1 MLRSVVADNVSL
13 GVGSIM
19 ELVFTSR
26 DIIAGKQLREFTRR
40 NDWVALV
47 WLTGHVG
54 AIGIT
59 GYLVY
64 LTLGTLWVAPAIF
77 IHGLFVTFLYS
88 PMHECSHG
96 TAFRSRWINET
107 VSWFVCLLYVS
118 TPTWYRFKHAAHHAH
133 TQIRGKDPDMVLPF
147 PRTFGQYVWYCTGLP
162 MWHRF
167 IGSLVRH
174 ASGRISPK
182 DYGWLPLVKRPR
194 VILESRITLAVY
206 ASVGVAAVAF
216 GSSAP
221 LIYWLIPR
229 LVSEPLLRWLRVT
242 EHVGCAEGS
251 DIRTNTRTT
260 KANPLLR
267 FFFWNMPYHAVH
279 HLCPSV
285 PFHRLP
291 ALHRAVGDQ
300 LHEVGQGY
308 IAVHRDILRNHLTG
322 K

>member
-1 MLRSVVADNVSL
+1 
-13 GVGSIM
+13 M
-19 ELVFTSR
+19 ELVSAGE
-26 DIIAGKQLREFTRR
+26 DIIARKRLREFTRR
-40 NDWVALV
+40 NDWVGLI
-47 WLTGHVG
+47 WLTGHVS
-54 AIGIT
+54 AVGIS

-77 IHGLFVTFLYS
+77 IHGLCVTFLYS

-107 VSWFVCLLYVS
+107 VYWFVCLIYLS

-133 TQIRGKDPDMVLPF
+133 TQIRGKDPDMVLPT
-147 PRTFGQYVWYCTGLP
+147 PATFGQYVLYCSGLP
-162 MWHRF
+162 MMYRF

-182 DYGWLPLVKRPR
+182 DYGWLPENKRPR
-194 VILESRITLAVY
+194 VILESRIALAVY

-229 LVSEPLLRWLRVT
+229 LVSVPLMPWLRMA
-242 EHVGCAEGS
+242 EHTGCAEGS

-267 FFFWNMPYHAVH
+267 FFFWNMPYHAEH

-300 LHEVGQGY
+300 LHEIAQGY
-308 IAVHRDILRNHLTG
+308 VAVHRYVIRNHLMG
-322 K
+322 KSA

>member
-1 MLRSVVADNVSL
+1 
-13 GVGSIM
+13 M
-19 ELVFTSR
+19 ELVSAGE
-26 DIIAGKQLREFTRR
+26 DIIARKRLREFTRR

-47 WLTGHVG
+47 WLTGHVSAVG
-54 AIGIT
+54 FT

-77 IHGLFVTFLYS
+77 IHGLSVTFLYS

-96 TAFRSRWINET
+96 TAFRSRWLNET
-107 VSWFVCLLYVS
+107 VSWFVSLIYVS
-118 TPTWYRFKHAAHHAH
+118 TPTWYRFKHAAHHTH
-133 TQIRGKDPDMVLPF
+133 TQIRDKDPDMILPT
-147 PRTFGQYVWYCTGLP
+147 PATFGQYVWYCSGLP
-162 MWHRF
+162 KWYR
-167 IGSLVRH
+167 ILGSLVRH
-174 ASGRISPK
+174 ASGKISPK
-182 DYGWLPLVKRPR
+182 DYGWLPVVKRPR

-206 ASVGVAAVAF
+206 ASVGVVAVAF

-229 LVSEPLLRWLRVT
+229 LVCEPLLRWLQVT

-267 FFFWNMPYHAVH
+267 FFFWNMPYHAEH

-291 ALHRAVGDQ
+291 ALHRAVGGQ
-300 LHEVGQGY
+300 LHEMGQGY

-322 K
+322 KPAPPANRGVAA

>member
-1 MLRSVVADNVSL
+1 MGLMAASEDII
-13 GVGSIM
+13 G
-19 ELVFTSR
+19 E
-26 DIIAGKQLREFTRR
+26 DIIARKQLQEYTRR

-54 AIGIT
+54 AVGIT

-77 IHGLFVTFLYS
+77 IHGLIVTFLYS

-133 TQIRGKDPDMVLPF
+133 TQIRGKDPDMVLPI
-147 PRTFGQYVWYCTGLP
+147 PATFGQYVWYCTGLP
-162 MWHRF
+162 MWYRF

-229 LVSEPLLRWLRVT
+229 LVSEPLMRWLRVT

-267 FFFWNMPYHAVH
+267 FFFWNMPYHAEH

-300 LHEVGQGY
+300 LQEMGQGY
-308 IAVHRDILRNHLTG
+308 IAVHRDILRNHLTAI
-322 K
+322 